1 MRHPAP
7 VLLALLLC
15 ACGGEPKSPPAEVAA
30 APPRVGEEPSLFD
43 GDLDARG
50 TEPFWGLKIRADG
63 LTISRPG
70 AEDIRAPNPGLV
82 EADDTAVWTTTLDG
96 QPLIVTITDNGP
108 CSDGMSDL
116 RYPFVA
122 QMVIGTETLTGCA
135 FRTGEP
141 PAQPAP

>member
-15 ACGGEPKSPPAEVAA
+15 ACGGEPESAPAQVETSPPRIE
-30 APPRVGEEPSLFD
+30 EEPSLFA
-43 GDLDARG
+43 GDMDARG
-50 TEPFWGLKIRADG
+50 TEPFWALKIRADG
-63 LTISRPG
+63 LIISRPG
-70 AEDIRAPNPGLV
+70 VEDVRAANPGLV
-82 EADDTAVWTTTLDG
+82 EADDTAVWTTALNG

-116 RYPFVA
+116 SYPYVA

-135 FRTGEP
+135 FRTREP
-141 PAQPAP
+141 PAGPKP